1 MKISHF
7 ILSILLMSALM
18 FLPACYEDSNTGP
31 ENYNKS
37 DNLIKAEIEGDVALD
52 FTAKSMNYYQ
62 DSTYSR
68 FSATMIVNPFE
79 IYSLEISFPDS
90 VDHYSF
96 NLTKTDTLTN
106 FKVYIGNIVKEYY
119 FRNIQGTIDFDKR
132 NQDTM
137 TGVFS
142 FFAEDS
148 LLKKSI
154 IVKDGIFKFIK
165 KKKV

>member
-1 MKISHF
+1 MKKSYYVLTAFTI
-7 ILSILLMSALM
+7 SAL
-18 FLPACYEDSNTGP
+18 LYLSACYSDSNTGP

-37 DNLIKAEIEGDVALD
+37 ENLIQAEIQGDIALD
-52 FTAKSMNYYQ
+52 FTAKSTSYRQKGAYAK
-62 DSTYSR
+62 
-68 FSATMIVNPFE
+68 FSATMVVTPLE
-79 IYSLEISFPDS
+79 MYSLDICFPDS

-106 FKVYIGNIVKEYY
+106 FKVYMGHIVKEYY

-137 TGVFS
+137 LGVFS

-154 IVKDGIFKFIK
+154 IVKDGTFKFIK
-165 KKKV
+165 KKA